1 MATSEDWTYM
11 PNPVRIMMITRLMQV
26 IMPSWASGLCPICS
40 RGVRSRNRYQR
51 KSESRSS
58 HQLFRQKGMTK
69 TCRENLF
76 PNRAKI
82 MRQSSP
88 MARMNPAMKW
98 AIRVYPM

>member
-1 MATSEDWTYM
+1 
-11 PNPVRIMMITRLMQV
+11 
-26 IMPSWASGLCPICS
+26 
-40 RGVRSRNRYQR
+40 
-51 KSESRSS
+51 
-58 HQLFRQKGMTK
+58 MTK